1 MLLHLFKHNLGC
13 SKCSLCRLSV
23 VILETNNAT
32 QPSGVYA
39 QELKKRNIITRL
51 HLWKKNLGCSKCRLC
66 HLPVGF
72 VGTKNATQPSGVYAK
87 DLKKKREL
95 RVYLFKNIIWDVLSV
110 VSATYLW
117 ASWKPRIQLSQVESS
132 LCTSPQDKVDKELDG
147 QEEIGFSFGW
157 NSVYI

>member
-51 HLWKKNLGCSKCRLC
+51 HLWKNNLGCSKCRLC

-72 VGTKNATQPSGVYAK
+72 VGTKNATQPSGVYAQ

-95 RVYLFKNIIWDVLSV
+95 RVYIFKNIIWDVLSV

-117 ASWKPRIQLSQVESS
+117 ASWKPRYNSAKWS
-132 LCTSPQDKVDKELDG
+132 LVYAQALKIRWIRNWMAKKRLD
-147 QEEIGFSFGW
+147 
-157 NSVYI
+157 SVLVGILYI